1 VGVVITSKCTIH
13 VKSMKHQLW
22 SYSLQDIS
30 TKFVVISAVAT
41 HAVNESAKL
50 HYCWYNLCNNWGRA
64 KIVKCAANNYKDKI
78 TMYFN

>member
-1 VGVVITSKCTIH
+1 MYIMLLDTCRYSKCLVCH
-13 VKSMKHQLW
+13 SFSELYAM
-22 SYSLQDIS
+22 
-30 TKFVVISAVAT
+30 AT